1 VRIRAPR
8 LVVAALAFCAVVA
21 VACDAG
27 APPPTPPIS
36 PGTVAAPREVN
47 IIARD
52 WTFEPP
58 TVDVVPG
65 ETVLLHVIN
74 GGLET
79 HEAVIGD
86 DKAQAAWESAEA
98 SAAAGQKPGPTP
110 RVSLDP
116 SVGGLRIVLGSGQRV
131 DQLWT
136 VPSSLPAG
144 GLVVGCHIPGHWA
157 KGMVV
162 PIRFVTPGASLSV
175 P

>member
-1 VRIRAPR
+1 MRIRPALFR
-8 LVVAALAFCAVVA
+8 AIALLAALAVVAA
-21 VACDAG
+21 CDPG
-27 APPPTPPIS
+27 TPPPTPPIS
-36 PGTVAAPREVN
+36 PGTAASPREVN

-52 WTFEPP
+52 WTFQPSV
-58 TVDVVPG
+58 VDVVAG

-74 GGLET
+74 GGLDV

-86 DKAQAAWESAEA
+86 DRAQDAWEQAEA
-98 SAAAGQKPGPTP
+98 AASVGQKPGPTP

-116 SVGGLRIVLGSGQRV
+116 SVGGLRIVVGSGQRV
-131 DQLWT
+131 DMVWT
-136 VPSSLPAG
+136 VPSAMPAG

-162 PIRFVTPGASLSV
+162 PIRFVQPGSV